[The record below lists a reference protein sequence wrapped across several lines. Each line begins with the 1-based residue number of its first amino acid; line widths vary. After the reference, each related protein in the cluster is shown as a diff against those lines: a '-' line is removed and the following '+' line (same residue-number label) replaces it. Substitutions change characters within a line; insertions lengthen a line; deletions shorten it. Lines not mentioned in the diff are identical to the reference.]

1 MHNGFTKN
9 VDLSR
14 FVVELMRNEEVVE
27 SPANVDQLT
36 KRYTQEAVNFIR
48 NNKDQPFFILL
59 SHNMPHVPLGV
70 SYDFRGQS
78 SRGLYGDA
86 IEEIDWSVGQSCFSI
101 EGPKSSARYFGDFL
115 V

>member
-48 NNKDQPFFILL
+48 KNKINLFILL
-59 SHNMPHVPLGV
+59 SHNMPHVP
-70 SYDFRGQS
+70 
-78 SRGLYGDA
+78 
-86 IEEIDWSVGQSCFSI
+86 
-101 EGPKSSARYFGDFL
+101 
-115 V
+115 